1 MSGADDRD
9 DGVRELDRLFHAH
22 VDGELDDAGRARLDA
37 LLRTDPEAARAFAR
51 LVLLHDG
58 LAGAYAADSALRTER
73 DGPAGAAVEFGA
85 GCAGLASP
93 ATLTNG
99 PLRAAEARAETAP
112 SSPRPRRR
120 LRLAAAAAIVLGV
133 AFVAW
138 TVFTSAPA
146 SAARAE
152 LARVVARASGDRTYT
167 LHALDDGGR
176 RRGDERAK
184 EERRPAVDDDLP
196 LDGATLHLRGTTSWV
211 LERRDEQGV
220 IDAVGSDGASAWH
233 VPATG
238 PVRVSS
244 NPARFR
250 GVLPGEQ
257 HDVAFVGAG
266 AGLLELER
274 AYDLELAPHVERDG
288 RAYGTLVA
296 TRKPDV
302 ARGPK
307 RVVLEYDPDTAAL
320 ARITLDKLP
329 QAKGGPR
336 ALELVLV
343 DERELAPDYFTHT
356 HHHAEGREVLRED

>member
-58 LAGAYAADSALRTER
+58 LAGAYAADSALRAET
-73 DGPAGAAVEFGA
+73 AGAARTHDGA
-85 GCAGLASP
+85 MGSN
-93 ATLTNG
+93 TTSY
-99 PLRAAEARAETAP
+99 
-112 SSPRPRRR
+112 SSRTSTPHPRRL
-120 LRLAAAAAIVLGV
+120 LRIAAAAAIVLGV